1 MEVFVQLSSLQNEE
15 MEYRRFLY
23 KLAADGD
30 VRAQEK
36 LEREYHVRVRPKD
49 IPRQKTSRVESRKA

>member
-1 MEVFVQLSSLQNEE
+1 MEVFVQFSSLQNEA
-15 MEYRRFLY
+15 MEYRCFLY

-30 VRAQEK
+30 LRAQEK

-49 IPRQKTSRVESRKA
+49 IPRPKTSRVKSKKA

>member
-1 MEVFVQLSSLQNEE
+1 MEVFVQLSTLQNEA
-15 MEYRRFLY
+15 MEYRLFLY

-36 LEREYHVRVRPKD
+36 LEREYHVRVRPKE
-49 IPRQKTSRVESRKA
+49 IPRHKTSRVESRKA

>member
-1 MEVFVQLSSLQNEE
+1 MEVFVQLSSLQNEA
-15 MEYRRFLY
+15 MEHRLFLY

-49 IPRQKTSRVESRKA
+49 TPRQKTSGVESRKA

>member
-1 MEVFVQLSSLQNEE
+1 MLSPQNEAI
-15 MEYRRFLY
+15 EYRNFLY

-49 IPRQKTSRVESRKA
+49 VPRNKTSRGESRKA